1 MKRKVS
7 RREFMKTAATAG
19 IMFSA
24 GTMLLGQGNVALAK
38 DMQPIRLPQPQ
49 SADGN
54 AFLKLLE
61 KRQSIREYGPEP
73 VPAAVL
79 AGLLWAAFG
88 INRPDGKRTAPSA
101 RNYQEI
107 DIYVAAADGLYL
119 YNAKESMLK
128 PILAQ
133 DIRELTGRQ
142 PYVKQAPISLV
153 YVADMSKVGSVS
165 DEDKNLY
172 PAADSGFISQN
183 VYLYCAA
190 VGLATCVR
198 ANIDKPSLAKTM
210 GLRPDQKITLAQ
222 AVGYPKKAT

>member
-24 GTMLLGQGNVALAK
+24 GTLLLGQGNVALAK

-79 AGLLWAAFG
+79 AGLL
-88 INRPDGKRTAPSA
+88 RTANA
-101 RNYQEI
+101 RRPLR
-107 DIYVAAADGLYL
+107 GTTRR
-119 YNAKESMLK
+119 S
-128 PILAQ
+128 
-133 DIRELTGRQ
+133 T
-142 PYVKQAPISLV
+142 S
-153 YVADMSKVGSVS
+153 
-165 DEDKNLY
+165 
-172 PAADSGFISQN
+172 
-183 VYLYCAA
+183 
-190 VGLATCVR
+190 T
-198 ANIDKPSLAKTM
+198 
-210 GLRPDQKITLAQ
+210 LRPLTASICTMQKRAC
-222 AVGYPKKAT
+222 